1 MELIAVMGD
10 VANGLAYEAHCPCFV
25 LWRCYVTTL
34 RASLAPHN
42 SLKYQAQQEYD
53 DGEYGNA
60 IAYAHQA
67 LAVLRVR
74 THVGVWECQHAC
86 DS

>member
-1 MELIAVMGD
+1 ML
-10 VANGLAYEAHCPCFV
+10 CFD

-74 THVGVWECQHAC
+74 THVGAGVCQYAC
-86 DS
+86 DSWPSYRAAVCVPESGDEQVA